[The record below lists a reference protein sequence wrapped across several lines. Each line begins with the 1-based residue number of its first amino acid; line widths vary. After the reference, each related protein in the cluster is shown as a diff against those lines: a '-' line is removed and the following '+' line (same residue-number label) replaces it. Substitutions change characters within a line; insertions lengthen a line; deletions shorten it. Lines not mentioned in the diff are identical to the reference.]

1 MESFIGTK
9 KVVKAGSSDAITLT
23 KDIQPL
29 GIAAG
34 DEVSVRIA
42 KPSEENDR
50 ILNIVRLIEDG
61 DYDVTN
67 RTWLRLPS
75 RFEYDDPANYI
86 DEESIAVVDD
96 LESIQL
102 IIMDILH
109 RYILSCNTSRL
120 FYYSDELNS
129 FVRTFD
135 RRNKGCDSL
144 SRTVRGKLRFEVLL
158 FDFVYDLLDDIGV
171 EQSPLSET
179 RGLYDS
185 LTKLLSTYSD
195 IIDSYL
201 DDDQL
206 EARVDMFNAE
216 WDNRQEALSKIA
228 GTFIVVIQNYY
239 VTNGRD
245 CDYWEYEVRTVESYS
260 RSLMIHGIENELA
273 DEASIDDNYVFN
285 FRTFGPLDEDSAER
299 FAEYLRMGIKLNM
312 SRSDVVEVFD
322 WCEDQYQNFLQT
334 LEGDDE

>member
-1 MESFIGTK
+1 MESVAGVRKPI
-9 KVVKAGSSDAITLT
+9 KAGSSDVITVT
-23 KDIQPL
+23 KDLQSL
-29 GIAAG
+29 GLETG
-34 DEVSVRIA
+34 DEVCFWLS
-42 KPSEENDR
+42 KNTPENDR
-50 ILNIVRLIEDG
+50 ILRIVTLSESG
-61 DYDVTN
+61 EYDIMN
-67 RTWLRLPS
+67 GLWLKLQS
-75 RFEYDDPANYI
+75 KNEYDDPSKYL

-96 LESIQL
+96 LETIQHTIFEVL
-102 IIMDILH
+102 NKYLKE
-109 RYILSCNTSRL
+109 RNTSGL

-144 SRTVRGKLRFEVLL
+144 SRTVRDKLRFEVLL

-206 EARVDMFNAE
+206 EARVDMLNAE

-312 SRSDVVEVFD
+312 SRSDVDEVFD
-322 WCEDQYQNFLQT
+322 WCDDQYQNFLQT

>member
-86 DEESIAVVDD
+86 DEKSIAFVDD

-144 SRTVRGKLRFEVLL
+144 SRTVRDKLRFEVLL

-206 EARVDMFNAE
+206 EARVDMLNAE

-228 GTFIVVIQNYY
+228 GTFIVVIENRFEE
-239 VTNGRD
+239 TD
-245 CDYWEYEVRTVESYS
+245 EFAPSHDFEVRTVESYS
-260 RSLMIHGIENELA
+260 RSLMIHGIENELE
-273 DEASIDDNYVFN
+273 DEASLNDAYSYSFS
-285 FRTFGPLDEDSAER
+285 TYGPLDEDSAVKL
-299 FAEYLRMGIKLNM
+299 ADYLEMGIKLNLPHA
-312 SRSDVVEVFD
+312 DFAEVD
-322 WCEDQYQNFLQT
+322 AWCENQYQNFLQT